1 MIIVTCHQFNRERT
15 VTAVRAE
22 HVLVVS
28 LRKSGTH
35 LLKEVLAGLGYVL
48 NGAVSSAGAK
58 PRPLG
63 RRTALRVL
71 DTVYTP
77 DEIAALKRSRD
88 RAAVDRAVSRAVT
101 ALNRAW
107 SARLGMPRTAAPDGD
122 LETDLLTARELSRQS
137 GYRFSDTP
145 GDTCWFT
152 HDLDL
157 GRADESFLLE
167 WARSGSPKIILN
179 YRDPRDVLLSMV
191 NFLTEKDAGRLGGFP
206 DHVVYSDI
214 LKSVQDPRDR
224 IGIALTDPGFPGS
237 DSFER
242 ALWLLRHPQVCKV
255 SFEALV
261 GPDGGGSASAQA
273 EEIKKITDFLG
284 PADDMDVTGREA
296 LARRIFNRNSY
307 TFRSGKA
314 SAWRE
319 HFTAEHHTLF
329 ERRYGHIL
337 RLYGYA

>member
-1 MIIVTCHQFNRERT
+1 VK
-15 VTAVRAE
+15 AE

-35 LLKEVLAGLGYVL
+35 LLKEVMAGLGYVL
-48 NGAVSSAGAK
+48 NGAVSSAGAQS
-58 PRPLG
+58 RPLG
-63 RRTALRVL
+63 RQTALRVL
-71 DTVYTP
+71 DAVYTP
-77 DEIAALKRSRD
+77 DEIATLKQSKD
-88 RAAVDRAVSRAVT
+88 RGAVDRAVSRAVT

-107 SARLGMPRTAAPDGD
+107 SLRLGMPRTGAADRDP
-122 LETDLLTARELSRQS
+122 ETDRLTARELSRQS

-145 GDTCWFT
+145 GGVCWFA

-157 GRADESFLLE
+157 GRVDENFLLE
-167 WARSGSPKIILN
+167 WARSDSPKILLN

-191 NFLTEKDAGRLGGFP
+191 NFLAEKDAGRLGGFP

-224 IGIALTDPGFPGS
+224 IGIALTDPGFPGG

-242 ALWLLRHPQVCKV
+242 ALWLLRHPRVCKV

-261 GPDGGGSASAQA
+261 GPDGGGSAAAQA
-273 EEIKKITDFLG
+273 GEIKKITEFLDL
-284 PADDMDVTGREA
+284 ASDMDAAGREA
-296 LARRIFNRNSY
+296 LGRRVFNRDSY
-307 TFRSGKA
+307 TFRSGRA
-314 SAWRE
+314 GAWRE
-319 HFTAEHHTLF
+319 HFTPEQHTLF
-329 ERRYGHIL
+329 ERRYGHLL